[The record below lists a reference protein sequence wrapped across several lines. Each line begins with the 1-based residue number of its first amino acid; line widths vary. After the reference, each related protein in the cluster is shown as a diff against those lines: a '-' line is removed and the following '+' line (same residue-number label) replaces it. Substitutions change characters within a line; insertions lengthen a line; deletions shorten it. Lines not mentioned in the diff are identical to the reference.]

1 MFSLF
6 KKKETKALT
15 APLSGKLVALSTV
28 SDPVFAQKMMG
39 DGFAI
44 KPSEQITTVYAPI
57 NSTVASLPNTKHA
70 IGLKS
75 SDGKEILIHIGIDTV
90 GLNGK
95 GFKAYVK
102 QGEKVRQGSKLI
114 SFDNDVLAKNKLDNT
129 VMIILVK
136 GYDEIRLDVPYNC
149 IIEKKVKLMD

>member
-95 GFKAYVK
+95 GFKAFVK
-102 QGEKVRQGSKLI
+102 QGESVKQGSKLI

-136 GYDEIRLDVPYNC
+136 GYDEIRLDVPYNS

>member
-1 MFSLF
+1 M
-6 KKKETKALT
+6 

-28 SDPVFAQKMMG
+28 SDPVFAQKIMG

-44 KPSEQITTVYAPI
+44 KPIEQITTVHAPI
-57 NSTVASLPNTKHA
+57 DSTVVSLPSTKHA
-70 IGLKS
+70 IGLKC

-95 GFKAYVK
+95 GFKTFVK
-102 QGEKVRQGSKLI
+102 QGERVKQGSKLI

-129 VMIILVK
+129 VMVILLK
-136 GYDEIRLDVPYNC
+136 GYDEIQLDVPYNS
-149 IIEKKVKLMD
+149 IIKRKIKLMD